1 MAIYKKQFTDVSV
14 LDAARQRINHLY
26 DRFDTIAVSFSGGK
40 DSTACLNL
48 CLEVARERKRF
59 PLHVHFWDEEA
70 IYPPTVDYVER
81 VAKIKEI
88 ELKWFC
94 LPIKHRNACSR
105 QEPYWYPWDPT
116 AKDKWVRPL
125 PPRAIT
131 SLRGF
136 VHGMTMPHA
145 APLAFGPEYG
155 TVADVRGLRADESL
169 RRYRAV
175 MMRTKDNWIGAP
187 RSATLLDV
195 DCSECGARAGDLCRT
210 KEGDEIAEGGHQARS
225 LPANNSPVSPIY
237 DWSTVDVW
245 LAPNLLGWDYN
256 RSYDALDKA
265 GVPPHWQR
273 VCPPFGEEPLGGLWT
288 YSVCWP
294 EMWHKMI
301 ARCHGVATAAR
312 YARTELYGFGK
323 IELPRGHT
331 WRSWTFAQLDLY
343 PEPYKSDVARAIRS
357 VVGLHKTKTKRPIHE
372 EIPDAATGVSWK
384 YLAMLVNR
392 GDMKGRRA
400 GNASSGA
407 SSRRA
412 REGIDIADAFDTEV
426 DTRY

>member
-1 MAIYKKQFTDVSV
+1 MTIYKKQFTDVSV
-14 LDAARQRINHLY
+14 YDAAVARINHLY

-48 CLEVARERKRF
+48 CLQVARERKRF

-70 IYPPTVDYVER
+70 IYPPTVDYMRR
-81 VAKIKEI
+81 VAAMKEV

-105 QEPYWYPWDPT
+105 QEPWWYPWDPKK
-116 AKDKWVRPL
+116 KDLWVRPL
-125 PPRAIT
+125 PKEAIT
-131 SLRGF
+131 ELAGFERGYS
-136 VHGMTMPHA
+136 MPQVAH
-145 APLAFGPEYG
+145 LAYGKEYG
-155 TVADVRGLRADESL
+155 MVADVMGIRADESL
-169 RRYRAV
+169 RRYRSV
-175 MMRTKDNWIGAP
+175 MMKAKDNWVGGP
-187 RSATLLDV
+187 RM
-195 DCSECGARAGDLCRT
+195 G
-210 KEGDEIAEGGHQARS
+210 
-225 LPANNSPVSPIY
+225 NNSPCKPIY

-245 LAPNLLGWDYN
+245 LAPNLYGWDYN
-256 RSYDALDKA
+256 RAYDVLDKA

-294 EMWHKMI
+294 EIWHKMM

-323 IELPRGHT
+323 LELPRGQT

-357 VVGLHKTKTKRPIHE
+357 VIGLHKSKTRRPIQE
-372 EIPDAATGVSWK
+372 DVPDAATGISWR

-407 SSRRA
+407 SNRRD
-412 REGIDIADAFDTEV
+412 REGIDLDDVFDSATEV
-426 DTRY
+426 ETRY